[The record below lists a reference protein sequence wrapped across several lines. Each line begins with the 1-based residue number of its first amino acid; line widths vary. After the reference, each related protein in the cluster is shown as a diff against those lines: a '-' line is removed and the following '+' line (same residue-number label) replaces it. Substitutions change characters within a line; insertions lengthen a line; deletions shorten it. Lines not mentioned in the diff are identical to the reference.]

1 MCKAPLIKVNQK
13 AMYQCMRRIVLC
25 ILLIVASSSYQTC
38 VTEIVNQK
46 QGEGLIMNV
55 TSRQDRKMEV
65 YISLGART
73 NEAIIGNYRLRVR
86 LFSTTERDATS
97 FIDYI
102 NGAGRHE
109 RATNID
115 QPLSYFTR
123 EERIN
128 LESEEIVIPFT
139 FIPGLG
145 VTNAKICFELF
156 NEAGMLIS
164 SANISWEHTTIELEN
179 SLMLLESAEMHR
191 MEELEA
197 LDVLAVNYGNTFT
210 TLTGEHSHIKAGS
223 KSQKEPT
230 TAFYLNNTKHKVSL
244 REVENREK
252 IDERLELEV
261 EKMVMPA
268 RYNSMSTQELAK
280 RANENDLYAQE
291 LMVRKVMAE
300 GPFLSLLKLA
310 DPYNWKGIREKV
322 QQDGRYIY
330 ILLSRPNQIKDDA
343 ICKLFVDSVI
353 EHAQAGDPLAQTNL
367 GMMYLA
373 GKGVQIN
380 SNQGLAWLIRAT
392 EKDFGLAYYMLGQVY
407 KQGIGTKKN
416 TKEAIRW
423 HIEAANQGIIRS
435 KYNLRDIYIASILF
449 DKAEIEEE
457 MDEEEGLKKEIEWLA
472 KIADKEGDKNAQ
484 AALGLIYCIG
494 KGVEQNVELG
504 LEWLN
509 MATDYRNKTLL
520 SDYYLIKRIGDIYYY
535 GMLDVA
541 KDSKKAIELYT
552 KAAEGG
558 MVAAQ
563 KRLVKVYF
571 KGEYVEQNF
580 AQAIF
585 WALQAKDKAWLLDKF
600 EINLN
605 NPLMYNQV
613 KRDFEALGKDLLVS
627 CRRMRAREKHS
638 LTERHADMLPDLF
651 QGLKE
656 IIDEFMRWGQQLKSQ
671 SGLLINFMNFKDPS
685 FKSIIQKRQTETGVT
700 PYTKGYEYQ
709 KKNYIS
715 FGESNVQ
722 FADQLLEEQVYQ
734 THYNEALNLLEI
746 ITSIYK
752 KAQAKLICEAKE
764 IKKVLSKLHIDE
776 KIKEQM
782 LLKELNGKIRI
793 INLFNDKLK
802 LLEDKKK
809 QFMSFYQL
817 LFKQIEKGLFVRNKQ
832 FKAEHSYI
840 FD

>member
-1 MCKAPLIKVNQK
+1 MCL
-13 AMYQCMRRIVLC
+13 YMRRIVLC

-38 VTEIVNQK
+38 VTEVVNQRH
-46 QGEGLIMNV
+46 GEGLIMNV

-65 YISLGART
+65 YISLGARR

-128 LESEEIVIPFT
+128 LESEEILIPFT
-139 FIPGLG
+139 FIPGLE

-164 SANISWEHTTIELEN
+164 SANVSWEHTIIEPEN
-179 SLMLLESAEMHR
+179 NLMLLESAEIHR

-197 LDVLAVNYGNTFT
+197 LDVLPVNYGNTFT
-210 TLTGEHSHIKAGS
+210 TLTGEHSHIKVGS
-223 KSQKEPT
+223 KPQKELT
-230 TAFYLNNTKHKVSL
+230 TAFYLNNAKHKVTL

-252 IDERLELEV
+252 IDARLELE
-261 EKMVMPA
+261 KMVIPA
-268 RYNSMSTQELAK
+268 RYNNMSNQELAK

-300 GPFLSLLKLA
+300 GSFLSLLKLA

-343 ICKLFVDSVI
+343 ICNLFVDSVI
-353 EHAQAGDPLAQTNL
+353 EHAQAGDSLVQTNL

-380 SNQGLAWLIRAT
+380 SDQGLACLIQAT
-392 EKDFGLAYYMLGQVY
+392 EKNFGLAYYMLGQVY
-407 KQGIGTKKN
+407 KHGIGIKKN
-416 TKEAIRW
+416 TKEVVKW

-449 DKAEIEEE
+449 DKAEVEEE

-472 KIADKEGDKNAQ
+472 KVADKEGDKNAQ

-520 SDYYLIKRIGDIYYY
+520 SDHYLIKRIGDIYYY
-535 GMLDVA
+535 GMLGTA
-541 KDSKKAIELYT
+541 KDSKKAIELYI

-571 KGEYVEQNF
+571 KGEYVEQDF

-638 LTERHADMLPDLF
+638 LIGRHADMLPDLF

-656 IIDEFMRWGQQLKSQ
+656 IIDELMKWGQQLKSQ

-685 FKSIIQKRQTETGVT
+685 FKSIIQERQTETGVI
-700 PYTKGYEYQ
+700 PYVKEYEYQ
-709 KKNYIS
+709 EKNYIS
-715 FGESNVQ
+715 FGESNVR

-752 KAQAKLICEAKE
+752 KAQVKLICEAKE

-782 LLKELNGKIRI
+782 FLKELNGKIRI
-793 INLFNDKLK
+793 INLFNVKLK

-832 FKAEHSYI
+832 FKAKHSYI